1 LATNELLASLFFT
14 KKKITF
20 VFARLSISIWAKPIN
35 NGLVN
40 KMEFHKFRV
49 GIDFIWKTTYFTST
63 RVRDRSE
70 KPTATRSP
78 SGGLRG
84 LVADSPTP
92 FVVE

>member
-1 LATNELLASLFFT
+1 LIFFSEANQQWFG
-14 KKKITF
+14 I
-20 VFARLSISIWAKPIN
+20 
-35 NGLVN
+35 

-49 GIDFIWKTTYFTST
+49 GIDFIWKTTCFTST

-78 SGGLRG
+78 SEGLRG

-92 FVVE
+92 FLVKLRLD